1 MWGRAVEVA
10 QWPSSDPNTPLCKAN
25 FQCKPGAAHDG
36 QLWTLKLTRSF
47 GTTKPPGCDQ
57 IGGKVTNESFG
68 DGKILKRMV
77 KSSAFVIS
85 EPLDVP
91 VVPNQVPLFSA
102 KDPTKRVARAV
113 LSIGRLFSAEAQALL
128 ARSLAQRV
136 VALLREGPKMPEL
149 QNALDALKPSKGWS
163 AAAGIPQVL
172 ASVETKGRTAL
183 RLAVDGGHWEFVHP
197 LIEACCSLRCP
208 SQDLRSPLTAAL
220 EKGQEQALELEKLG
234 FSQEHLQLV
243 GELSSALR
251 NADQLEE
258 MAPRLAFHFAPD
270 SGSGGLGSPT
280 SSPERLPPLP
290 REASRISVKTTD
302 WSPDV
307 FILALDYCR
316 NGRSRRTFLF
326 QADASAAIWRAS
338 LQLNLPALA
347 RKMAIWIGLSV
358 SARSGDQSRST
369 LLDAPLYGDDSILG
383 RVVERAAEDAEWLAV
398 ARALLSVGASG
409 TATCHGRPLYLFAQE
424 QAEKKVPGFN
434 DLLAPLLAR
443 IGQDMDQWRQPT
455 ALVEDRTAECPICFE
470 TLWTATP
477 TAFVKLVEGHFEFAT
492 KYPSFSRSSLA
503 TAPQPLAVP
512 ASIPMGQVGSRAT
525 TIERLPLS
533 DGRTYQVKWIER
545 GGLGYTPWP
554 GSFMLAKYL
563 DNKKDEL
570 ELKDKKLI
578 ELGSGTCSVAGL
590 AAGLLCKEVDL
601 TDRYEV
607 LEELDASIHFA
618 YQNTDAEPCVKAK
631 VLDWVD
637 LEFTETAFRP
647 GQADIVMMSDVVYF
661 PHLQRP
667 LLHTLLFLCN
677 ESTLVLWAN
686 CDRYPEYEP
695 NVEHF
700 MEVLEPFFSMTVE
713 EERSQKGCGSP
724 CVVPEGSMTLRSLRL
739 LNSELAGNELAR
751 AKVLGP
757 TEKCI
762 KRCFF

>member
-1 MWGRAVEVA
+1 
-10 QWPSSDPNTPLCKAN
+10 
-25 FQCKPGAAHDG
+25 
-36 QLWTLKLTRSF
+36 
-47 GTTKPPGCDQ
+47 
-57 IGGKVTNESFG
+57 
-68 DGKILKRMV
+68 
-77 KSSAFVIS
+77 
-85 EPLDVP
+85 
-91 VVPNQVPLFSA
+91 
-102 KDPTKRVARAV
+102 
-113 LSIGRLFSAEAQALL
+113 
-128 ARSLAQRV
+128 
-136 VALLREGPKMPEL
+136 
-149 QNALDALKPSKGWS
+149 
-163 AAAGIPQVL
+163 
-172 ASVETKGRTAL
+172 
-183 RLAVDGGHWEFVHP
+183 
-197 LIEACCSLRCP
+197 
-208 SQDLRSPLTAAL
+208 
-220 EKGQEQALELEKLG
+220 
-234 FSQEHLQLV
+234 
-243 GELSSALR
+243 
-251 NADQLEE
+251 
-258 MAPRLAFHFAPD
+258 
-270 SGSGGLGSPT
+270 
-280 SSPERLPPLP
+280 
-290 REASRISVKTTD
+290 
-302 WSPDV
+302 
-307 FILALDYCR
+307 
-316 NGRSRRTFLF
+316 
-326 QADASAAIWRAS
+326 
-338 LQLNLPALA
+338 
-347 RKMAIWIGLSV
+347 
-358 SARSGDQSRST
+358 
-369 LLDAPLYGDDSILG
+369 
-383 RVVERAAEDAEWLAV
+383 
-398 ARALLSVGASG
+398 
-409 TATCHGRPLYLFAQE
+409 
-424 QAEKKVPGFN
+424 
-434 DLLAPLLAR
+434 
-443 IGQDMDQWRQPT
+443 
-455 ALVEDRTAECPICFE
+455 
-470 TLWTATP
+470 
-477 TAFVKLVEGHFEFAT
+477 
-492 KYPSFSRSSLA
+492 
-503 TAPQPLAVP
+503 
-512 ASIPMGQVGSRAT
+512 MGQVGSRAT